1 MSRKTESPS
10 ATESPYLRG
19 QREAAKY
26 AQVSKR
32 TISEWQAR
40 GIIPYLKPARKVC
53 LFRKADID
61 RALTRYE
68 VKGGFCGADLLGALA
83 VAVVVASLIV
93 SWWAR

>member
-1 MSRKTESPS
+1 MTKKIESGE
-10 ATESPYLRG
+10 TESPYLRG
-19 QREAAKY
+19 QGAAAKY

-61 RALTRYE
+61 AALGRYE
-68 VKGGFCGADLLGALA
+68 VRAGFCGADLLGALA
-83 VAVVVASLIV
+83 VGAIV
-93 SWWAR
+93 LHLLVTWWAR